1 MGYSSFSHSHLH
13 LVGCKTNGQRR
24 MVLINLQKEFDI
36 INHKIFWKKCI
47 LLGF

>member
-1 MGYSSFSHSHLH
+1 MGYSIFSHSHLH

-24 MVLINLQKEFDI
+24 MALINLQKEFDI
-36 INHKIFWKKCI
+36 INRKIFWKKCI